1 MIRIR
6 TQKKVLY
13 NLGNIFK
20 MNTFSTVLPRA
31 VFRTQKSMAHYFAG
45 YSFVVI
51 VLDRFFSFGSQKKR
65 LLVALDSNH

>member
-6 TQKKVLY
+6 THKKVLY

-31 VFRTQKSMAHYFAG
+31 VFRTQKSMAHYFAR